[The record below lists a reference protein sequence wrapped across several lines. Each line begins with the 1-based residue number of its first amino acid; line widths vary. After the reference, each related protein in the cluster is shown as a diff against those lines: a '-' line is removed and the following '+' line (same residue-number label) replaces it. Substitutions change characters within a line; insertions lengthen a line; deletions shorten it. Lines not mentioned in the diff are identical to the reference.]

1 MRDVFSKR
9 IPKLIAGGLLAAGL
23 AATPALSSPQASQDP
38 APQNQQTPQAA
49 PAPMPSHES
58 GQTTEQAPSSSE
70 PRESRPA
77 AGSNQPPR
85 SNPLKKLIAGHENEP
100 AETLFKNIQVL
111 KGVPA
116 GRFLET
122 MEGFSHALGTNCK
135 KCHDTENFA
144 SDDKEE
150 KKSARGMV
158 TMTRDI
164 NEKYIKTIPGM
175 DSGSFVSCNTCHH
188 GQSNPN
194 AKPKDS
200 AEKRP

>member
-1 MRDVFSKR
+1 MRDMFSKR

-23 AATPALSSPQASQDP
+23 AATPALSTPQASQVP
-38 APQNQQTPQAA
+38 AAQAPQTA

-58 GQTTEQAPSSSE
+58 GQTSEQAP
-70 PRESRPA
+70 A
-77 AGSNQPPR
+77 AGAKEPAHP
-85 SNPLKKLIAGHENEP
+85 NPLKKLIAGHENEP

>member
-1 MRDVFSKR
+1 MRDLFSKR

-23 AATPALSSPQASQDP
+23 AAAPALSSPQASQAP
-38 APQNQQTPQAA
+38 APQAA
-49 PAPMPSHES
+49 PAPMPSHE
-58 GQTTEQAPSSSE
+58 PE
-70 PRESRPA
+70 PAPA
-77 AGSNQPPR
+77 AGSREPARP
-85 SNPLKKLIAGHENEP
+85 NPLRKLIAGHENEP
-100 AETLFKNIQVL
+100 AETVFKNIQVL

-116 GRFLET
+116 GRFLDT

-194 AKPKDS
+194 ANPNAKPKE
-200 AEKRP
+200 APAQHP

>member
-9 IPKLIAGGLLAAGL
+9 IPRLIAGGLLAAGL
-23 AATPALSSPQASQDP
+23 AAAPVLSSQQEPAAP
-38 APQNQQTPQAA
+38 APQAT
-49 PAPMPSHES
+49 PAPMPSHE
-58 GQTTEQAPSSSE
+58 AE
-70 PRESRPA
+70 PKPA
-77 AGSNQPPR
+77 AGANQPPR
-85 SNPLKKLIAGHENEP
+85 PNPLRKLIAGHENEP

>member
-1 MRDVFSKR
+1 MGAAL
-9 IPKLIAGGLLAAGL
+9 PKLIAGSLLVAGL
-23 AATPALSSPQASQDP
+23 AAALSTSQAAQAP
-38 APQNQQTPQAA
+38 AAQAPQAA

-58 GQTTEQAPSSSE
+58 GQTTEQAP
-70 PRESRPA
+70 
-77 AGSNQPPR
+77 AGSKEPAHP
-85 SNPLKKLIAGHENEP
+85 NPLKKLIAGHENEP

-150 KKSARGMV
+150 KKAARGMV

>member
-1 MRDVFSKR
+1 MRVVF
-9 IPKLIAGGLLAAGL
+9 PKLIAGGVLVAGL
-23 AATPALSSPQASQDP
+23 NAAHALSAPQA
-38 APQNQQTPQAA
+38 PQT
-49 PAPMPSHES
+49 PAPMPSHEA
-58 GQTTEQAPSSSE
+58 EQQPPAAAPT
-70 PRESRPA
+70 PAPESKPA
-77 AGSNQPPR
+77 AGSKEPARP
-85 SNPLKKLIAGHENEP
+85 NPMRKMIAGHENEP
-100 AETLFKNIQVL
+100 AETVFKNVRVL

-116 GRFLET
+116 GRFLDT

-150 KKSARGMV
+150 KKTARGMV

-175 DSGSFVSCNTCHH
+175 DQDSYVGCNTCHH

-194 AKPKDS
+194 ARPKDAP
-200 AEKRP
+200 AEHH

>member
-1 MRDVFSKR
+1 MRSSYFG
-9 IPKLIAGGLLAAGL
+9 LIFGGLLIAGL
-23 AATPALSSPQASQDP
+23 AASPASS
-38 APQNQQTPQAA
+38 TPQAA
-49 PAPMPSHES
+49 PAPMPSHPA
-58 GQTTEQAPSSSE
+58 EQP
-70 PRESRPA
+70 PA
-77 AGSNQPPR
+77 AAPEPAVGAKEPAHP
-85 SNPLKKLIAGHENEP
+85 NPLRKLIAGHENEP
-100 AETLFKNIQVL
+100 AETVFKNIQVL

-116 GRFLET
+116 GRFLDT

-175 DSGSFVSCNTCHH
+175 DSGSFVSCSTCHH

-194 AKPKDS
+194 AKPKEAP
-200 AEKRP
+200 AEHP

>member
-38 APQNQQTPQAA
+38 APQTQQTPQAA

-58 GQTTEQAPSSSE
+58 GQTTEQAPSSES
-70 PRESRPA
+70 RESRPA
-77 AGSNQPPR
+77 AGSKEPAHP
-85 SNPLKKLIAGHENEP
+85 NPLKKLIAGHENEP

>member
-1 MRDVFSKR
+1 MRDMFSMR

-23 AATPALSSPQASQDP
+23 AATPALSTSQASQAP
-38 APQNQQTPQAA
+38 APQAPQAA

-58 GQTTEQAPSSSE
+58 GQATGQAPAAAPSAE

-77 AGSNQPPR
+77 AGANQPPR
-85 SNPLKKLIAGHENEP
+85 PNPLRQLIAGHENEP

-150 KKSARGMV
+150 KKAARGMV

>member
-1 MRDVFSKR
+1 MGAALS
-9 IPKLIAGGLLAAGL
+9 KLIAGGLLVAGL
-23 AATPALSSPQASQDP
+23 AATPALSSPQASQAP
-38 APQNQQTPQAA
+38 APQTPQAT

-58 GQTTEQAPSSSE
+58 GQATEQAPSSE
-70 PRESRPA
+70 PRESRLA
-77 AGSNQPPR
+77 AGSKEPAHP
-85 SNPLKKLIAGHENEP
+85 NPLKKLIAGHENEP